1 MAGYAASSFD
11 RLYHQ
16 LDKSYHVALFHACLA
31 NKRHCKKCRKK
42 QSHQAPHTAFDQ
54 AKIQLVEHSLILTW
68 CFFSSGLIS
77 DSSVFCDHIMRVHTI
92 LPKCHSLPFSS
103 FSLTQPK
110 LSVFI
115 KVAMCAV
122 EKTPHIQCTDCIQ
135 TTGVKTS
142 WHELG
147 PDLTKNLRKLHT
159 HAAVTC
165 QSQQPHPKT
174 YPAILSILLLLGL

>member
-42 QSHQAPHTAFDQ
+42 AVPSGTSHCLRSGQDSAGRAQPD
-54 AKIQLVEHSLILTW
+54 INLM
-68 CFFSSGLIS
+68 FFSSGLIS

-142 WHELG
+142 
-147 PDLTKNLRKLHT
+147 
-159 HAAVTC
+159 
-165 QSQQPHPKT
+165 
-174 YPAILSILLLLGL
+174 

>member
-42 QSHQAPHTAFDQ
+42 QSSQCLRSGQDSAGRAQPD
-54 AKIQLVEHSLILTW
+54 INLM
-68 CFFSSGLIS
+68 FFSSGLIS

-147 PDLTKNLRKLHT
+147 PDLTKNLRKLQT

>member
-1 MAGYAASSFD
+1 MQKKAVPSGTSHCLRSGQDSAGRAQPD
-11 RLYHQ
+11 INLM
-16 LDKSYHVALFHACLA
+16 
-31 NKRHCKKCRKK
+31 
-42 QSHQAPHTAFDQ
+42 
-54 AKIQLVEHSLILTW
+54 
-68 CFFSSGLIS
+68 FFSSGLIS

-115 KVAMCAV
+115 EVAMCAV

-147 PDLTKNLRKLHT
+147 PDLTKNLRKLQT